1 MGGCPLLRQV
11 LHARRHRHPYGTPP
25 EAEERAAL
33 AIYLL
38 SSILGCVMSV
48 FGKLCATAGLHFF
61 QLTAIRSAAL
71 CCMVAPMLLRK
82 RINPF
87 AVNSA

>member
-1 MGGCPLLRQV
+1 MVGCPLLRQV
-11 LHARRHRHPYGTPP
+11 LHARRHHHRFGTPL

-48 FGKLCATAGLHFF
+48 FGKLAATALHFF

-71 CCMVAPMLLRK
+71 CLMVAPMLARK

-87 AVNSA
+87 AVNDA